1 MPRHQAPACKGMW
14 AKPSARGVAILN
26 GWGPEAF
33 LVCVTPWLD
42 RAFWGPLPPLRRAP
56 GFQALASCNPS
67 GWDEKE
73 RALPGPGSPEQY
85 LEMAL
90 TCAPSPRGRWV
101 VTSPSCREAECSP
114 RAKRFLLSPHS
125 LFTERVPKAQWTL
138 AFLKGLTLGR
148 ISSEREFWG
157 WGAETVS
164 KADGYAVGV
173 GGLLFQQTS

>member
-1 MPRHQAPACKGMW
+1 MR
-14 AKPSARGVAILN
+14 AKPSARGVASLN

-33 LVCVTPWLD
+33 LACVTPRLD
-42 RAFWGPLPPLRRAP
+42 RAFWGLLPPLRSAP
-56 GFQALASCNPS
+56 GFQALASRNPS

-90 TCAPSPRGRWV
+90 TCAASPRGRWV
-101 VTSPSCREAECSP
+101 VTSPSCREAECLP

-125 LFTERVPKAQWTL
+125 LFTDRVQKAQWTL
-138 AFLKGLTLGR
+138 AYLKGLTLYRGR

-164 KADGYAVGV
+164 KADGCAVGL
-173 GGLLFQQTS
+173 GGPLFQQTS